1 MSANAVPEVRK
12 LRKQTRAIPNMVL
25 KDGTAKKTERLFKT
39 NDGAFELEADITPGT
54 AKTVGLDIYNDKGE
68 LSQIYLDM
76 GKMRLVMDRTRSGL
90 TSFGSKSSIHDIEK
104 EADVHEHRKMKIPA
118 RAANS
123 VNYQND
129 FALGTWAPLSLCN
142 GKTYHLDIFVDK
154 CSVEIF
160 VDGGRIAMTNLAFPT
175 QPYNNIKLYSKG
187 GTAKVMN
194 LKVYKL
200 GM

>member
-1 MSANAVPEVRK
+1 MSANVVPEVRK
-12 LRKQTRAIPNMVL
+12 LREQTRAIPNMVL

-104 EADVHEHRKMKIPA
+104 EADVHEHREMKIPA

-160 VDGGRIAMTNLAFPT
+160 VDGGRIAMTNLVFPT